1 MKRKRRFYDGI
12 DESLLPLKKRKKK
25 YSDFLPGL
33 RCQWSAQ
40 LPPSLLPQHAI
51 AGPVRVFQKEITK
64 SDRDKKQHRL
74 LLSKA
79 LPALEGMMTPAEKIE
94 LTNGAGLRTR
104 TLDRLG
110 RTYALTLK
118 RLGSAGYYR
127 IMGDDY
133 GRLVADNKFRRGQHL
148 DLWAFRVGRDHT
160 GSASP
165 GELQMVVV
173 NHEKARKEQVQAHGD
188 GEEFKTEEST
198 FSSA

>member
-1 MKRKRRFYDGI
+1 MKRERRFYDGI
-12 DESLLPLKKRKKK
+12 DESLLPPKKRKKR
-25 YSDFLPGL
+25 YSHFL
-33 RCQWSAQ
+33 RCQFLTQ
-40 LPPSLLPQHAI
+40 LPPSLLPLHAI
-51 AGPVRVFQKEITK
+51 AGPVCGFQKEITK
-64 SDRDKKQHRL
+64 SDRAKKQHRL

-79 LPALEGMMTPAEKIE
+79 LPALEDMMTPAEKIQ

-104 TLDRLG
+104 ALDRLG

-118 RLGSAGYYR
+118 KVGRAGYYR

-148 DLWAFRVGRDHT
+148 VLWAFRVGQDDT

-173 NHEKARKEQVQAHGD
+173 NHEKAGKEQMQAHGD
-188 GEEFKTEEST
+188 GEEYRTEVST